1 MNETTKLQARVRE
14 YMTQHKET
22 YRSMAPKLG
31 FSTHAGLFQWMKKKH
46 SVDLEIFNALVEL
59 QRSEDL
65 EILNALVELQ
75 GPEVPDGCKGL
86 E

>member
-14 YMTQHKET
+14 YMAQHKET
-22 YRSMAPKLG
+22 YRSMAPRLG

-46 SVDLEIFNALVEL
+46 SVDLEVFNAL
-59 QRSEDL
+59 
-65 EILNALVELQ
+65 AKLQ
-75 GPEVPDGCKGL
+75 GPEVPEGIEGI